1 VKLVRQAS
9 LAYQGGT
16 SDKVYEVDL
25 CEVGSDRFVVNF
37 RYGRR
42 GSTLRDGTKTTT
54 PVTRAEAEKVFDRLV
69 ASKKAEGYWDAANP
83 PATAPPQAST
93 VGPAPVVPAPA
104 GGEPLPREKWVI
116 EVLSGNKRAGKGG
129 KARAAWRAAE
139 LDLRSAEYYLVPLA
153 NQGTDLEQYCVAAAL
168 GRCHT
173 DTALAALQALATRS
187 LSEMVKRMALE
198 AQRAI
203 VFGKGELA
211 REAWIDKWL
220 GELPPAMTGPA
231 RESPAAFSG
240 ALKAFLAL
248 NDLRTF
254 VVLEKLYLLDTPN
267 VRPALLEAARTLPL
281 RKPHWKALRHVY
293 KMAEYRRDGQLFGIL
308 ARRIDRAQ
316 PTARAL
322 RNPMTGEMI
331 PPRERDALSRATR
344 RYLRRRS
351 WRTLRRVGLDGRA
364 DEYVQMAAGVL
375 AAMTDQDSEP
385 PREKK
390 PPRYSYWR
398 RDRNETPKPL
408 SLWDGYARY
417 WAFNQVLY
425 GKSPRYTQ
433 RSEHFVCKGWKP
445 GDPVPDV
452 REESFPEHWD
462 HAPEGAL
469 HLLDESA
476 CERVHVFAV
485 KVLRANTS
493 FTSNLDPEALAILL
507 LARYEVTTR
516 FGLALVRGKH
526 PLDAPDEVLAAL
538 ASSDL
543 EAAREEAWRRI
554 AALEDRVIASTAL
567 VAKLIRAR
575 HADSRARVRDLL
587 ARKPLEKDAARVV
600 MGRLVADLRENPPAD
615 EALALDVVK
624 TLGACFARELQTI
637 GREVVND
644 LLASKSTPLVVLGA
658 EILLARQAAGEHVDG
673 ETIAR
678 FIKSD
683 VPGLRSVGVRM
694 LGNLPEPVLLENQDV
709 IITLAKTDL
718 ADLREAVR
726 PLARAIAAKHPDFA
740 AKLALA
746 LIDALVVKR
755 QPEGLHDH
763 LLRILKE
770 DLQAVLPRLP
780 KPLVQRLLHCQVPQ
794 AQELGGV
801 LLRTNVR
808 PDELSVKEIVRLAS
822 HDVKPVR
829 ETAWLFF
836 EQSLERVRRELTTAI
851 AILDARWEDS
861 RTWARQVFA
870 ERIPPGD
877 LTPSLLVAICDSVRP
892 DVQAFGKELVTKR
905 FEEAHGHEYLLKLS
919 EHPSAELQLFAS
931 NFLETYAKD
940 SPERIKALAPY
951 FLSVLSRVNKGR
963 VAKERALVFLLPEAL
978 KSEETARVVAAL
990 FARQSV
996 TIAIGD
1002 RAHLIEGLLAIKKK
1016 FPAIEVPIAVATV
1029 EVRDGV

>member
-1 VKLVRQAS
+1 MKLVRQAS

-25 CEVGSDRFVVNF
+25 CEVGPERFVVNF

-42 GSTLRDGTKTTT
+42 GSNLRDGTKTTT
-54 PVTRAEAEKVFDRLV
+54 PVSRAEADKVFDRLV

-83 PATAPPQAST
+83 PTPATAPT
-93 VGPAPVVPAPA
+93 VAVPPPAAAAAPN
-104 GGEPLPREKWVI
+104 GIPGREKWII
-116 EVLSGNKRAGKGG
+116 EVLSGSKRPGKSG

-139 LDLRSAEYYLVPLA
+139 LDLRSAEFYLLPLA
-153 NQGTDLEQYCVAAAL
+153 SAGSDLDQYCVAAAL

-173 DTALAALQALATRS
+173 DTALAALQALATRT

-220 GELPPAMTGPA
+220 DDLPPAMKGPA
-231 RESPAAFSG
+231 RESAGAFST

-254 VVLEKLYLLDTPN
+254 VVLEKLYLVDTPN

-281 RKPHWKALRHVY
+281 RKPHWKALRHLY
-293 KMAEYRRDGQLFGIL
+293 KMAEYRRDGQIFGIL
-308 ARRIDRAQ
+308 ARRIDRAT
-316 PTARAL
+316 PTAAAV
-322 RNPMTGEMI
+322 RNPRTGELMGAQ
-331 PPRERDALSRATR
+331 EADALSRPTR

-351 WRTLRRVGLDGRA
+351 WRTLRRLGLDGRA
-364 DEYVQMAAGVL
+364 DEYVQMAVGTL
-375 AAMTDQDSEP
+375 AAMSDQDAEP

-398 RDRNETPKPL
+398 RDEAPRPRP
-408 SLWDGYARY
+408 LWDGYARY

-425 GKSPRYTQ
+425 GNSPRYTQ
-433 RSEHFVCKGWKP
+433 RSEHFVCKDWKP
-445 GDPVPDV
+445 GDPIPDV
-452 REESFPEHWD
+452 REESFPEHWN
-462 HAPEGAL
+462 HAPEGVL

-476 CERVHVFAV
+476 CERVHAFGV
-485 KVLRANTS
+485 KVLRANAT
-493 FTSNLDPEALAILL
+493 FASNLDPQALAMLL

-516 FGLALVRGKH
+516 FGFELVSKKH

-543 EAAREEAWRRI
+543 EAARQDAWRRI
-554 AALEDRVIASTAL
+554 AALEERVVASTAL
-567 VAKLIRAR
+567 VARLIRAR
-575 HADSRARVRDLL
+575 HADSRARLRDLL
-587 ARKPLEKDAARVV
+587 ARKPLGQDAARVIV
-600 MGRLVADLRENPPAD
+600 GRLVADLRETPPAD
-615 EALALDVVK
+615 AALALDIVK

-644 LLASKSTPLVVLGA
+644 LLASKSMPLVVLGA

-678 FIKSD
+678 LIKSD

-694 LGNLPEPVLLENQDV
+694 LGNLPESVLLENQDV

-718 ADLREAVR
+718 PDLREAVR

-755 QPEGLHDH
+755 QPEGLHEH
-763 LLRILKE
+763 LLQILKE
-770 DLQAVLPRLP
+770 DLASVLPRLP
-780 KPLVQRLLHCQVPQ
+780 KPLVQRLLHCQVSQ

-808 PDELSVKEIVRLAS
+808 PDELSVKELVRLAS

-836 EQSLERVRRELTTAI
+836 EQSLERVRRDLASAI

-861 RTWARQVFA
+861 RVWARQVFA
-870 ERIPPGD
+870 EKIPPGD
-877 LTPSLLVAICDSVRP
+877 LTPTLLVAICDSVRP
-892 DVQAFGKELVTKR
+892 DVQAFGKELITKR

-940 SPERIKALAPY
+940 DPHRIKALAPY
-951 FLSVLSRVNKGR
+951 FLAVLSRVNKGR

-978 KSEETARVVAAL
+978 KAEETATVVAAL
-990 FARQSV
+990 FARQAV

-1016 FPAIEVPIAVATV
+1016 FPAIEVPLALAPV